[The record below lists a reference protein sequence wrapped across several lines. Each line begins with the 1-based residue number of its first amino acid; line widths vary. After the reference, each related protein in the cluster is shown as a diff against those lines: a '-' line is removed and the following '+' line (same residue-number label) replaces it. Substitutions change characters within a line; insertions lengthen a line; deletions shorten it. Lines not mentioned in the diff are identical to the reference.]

1 MKRFACVLLLILV
14 LCSFCS
20 WVDPDTL
27 DVWHGSITYV
37 NSSYDVTH
45 LSGTIE
51 FYLDSYD
58 GLCLTDSG
66 NLYNSS
72 NVALNGSALISG
84 VQYDIRLSSL
94 GELQISQQYTRNGYT
109 YSTWVDYHLSPDD
122 GLIPGA
128 SSDHSSFYV
137 ISLILV
143 VALLFVGLFI

>member
-14 LCSFCS
+14 LCSLCS
-20 WVDPDTL
+20 WIDPDTL
-27 DVWHGSITYV
+27 DVWQGSITFV

-45 LSGTIE
+45 LSGRIE

-84 VQYDIRLSSL
+84 SQYDIRLSSL

-109 YSTWVDYHLSPDD
+109 YSTWVDYHLAPDD
-122 GLIPGA
+122 GLIPG
-128 SSDHSSFYV
+128 SPFDPSFFYV

-143 VALLFVGLFI
+143 IVLLFAGLFI